1 MNAATG
7 SYAGSTNL
15 NLSNFNIIN
24 LTNKNLD
31 AVRDYTRLQILY
43 DDIISQFNTPI
54 GHYIDGSFTE
64 FLASDLMTEEKLIQI
79 ALNINNDDVFKITQA
94 VALDQEFNY
103 DKNSRLVTKYRDLSN
118 KLVDMLKQAITE
130 YVKIK
135 NLQDENTQLLT
146 FKEIL
151 EDREKLLEYLS
162 EIQTTSYLFS
172 ASATYNQ
179 NLEIKPWYA
188 LYLERHGAPGDGV
201 FESDKLAVI
210 VNELIAS
217 GEISE
222 DDYLNS

>member
-7 SYAGSTNL
+7 SYAGSA
-15 NLSNFNIIN
+15 NLSLSNYTSTA
-24 LTNKNLD
+24 TNKNLD

-43 DDIISQFNTPI
+43 RDIISQFNTPI

-188 LYLERHGAPGDGV
+188 RYLEDHGAPGDGV